1 MDIPFLKEMVVGP
14 VVLISKRL
22 GYDNPNTPVFTGE
35 RLGGDL
41 STTYKF
47 TCSTNTDLCVYL
59 DTADVELVVET
70 GPNAPKVLYIP

>member
-1 MDIPFLKEMVVGP
+1 MDIQFLKEKVLGQ

-22 GYDNPNTPVFTGE
+22 GYDNPNTPVFTGT
-35 RLGGDL
+35 RVGGEL

-47 TCSTNTDLCVYL
+47 TCTTNADLSISL
-59 DTADVELVVET
+59 DLTDVELVVET